1 MRSNFV
7 RLTLV
12 LMIMAL
18 PAFPG
23 PLEVRIGTLLVCL
36 SCSIALG
43 LRWFLQQVDEV
54 SSRPEIDTPPAPDV
68 PAGQGETV
76 HRLSHQ
82 LREVVQQTE
91 DAALEINARVIN
103 IIGRARAQL
112 QAVTDVVNGLSC
124 EGDGG
129 FAGLRQDL
137 APMIESM
144 AAETA
149 SLSKDVNSVIL
160 SLQFQD
166 LTKQRLEHVIEELQR
181 LHGEL
186 ELLRVH
192 QEGTRTA
199 SRRASMPAVRTGQLE
214 GPRTQGRNDG

>member
-18 PAFPG
+18 PALPG

-43 LRWFLQQVDEV
+43 VRWFLQVDEV
-54 SSRPEIDTPPAPDV
+54 SSQPEIDTPPAPDV

-76 HRLSHQ
+76 HRLSRQ

-112 QAVTDVVNGLSC
+112 QAVTDVVNGLSR

-137 APMIESM
+137 GPMIESM

-149 SLSKDVNSVIL
+149 SLSNDVNSVIL

-199 SRRASMPAVRTGQLE
+199 SRRASMPAVPTGQLE